1 LVEVDDVNVVVTAVK
16 VLLFNVLLPK
26 LGNELLIT
34 GVIIGT
40 FEIGLSKVNVDV
52 ALGTEDAIFC
62 KGSVLITVDA
72 IDTVFV

>member
-1 LVEVDDVNVVVTAVK
+1 LVEVDDVNAVVTVVK

-34 GVIIGT
+34 GVITGT
-40 FEIGLSKVNVDV
+40 FEVDLSKVNVDV
-52 ALGTEDAIFC
+52 VLGTEDAIFC
-62 KGSVLITVDA
+62 KDSVLITVDA